1 MREKELAGNC
11 CPISIVTYA
20 LSDWASVIS
29 GVPHGSVFG
38 PIIHKRLTKRH
49 IGEIISIW
57 RRHKASS
64 SIIFSSLLPRAKK

>member
-1 MREKELAGNC
+1 MREKKLAGNC
-11 CPISIVTYA
+11 CRISIVTYA

-29 GVPHGSVFG
+29 GVPHGSV
-38 PIIHKRLTKRH
+38 LTKRY
-49 IGEIISIW
+49 ISEIISIW